1 MPPEPVDSR
10 ELAWRNTISD
20 QRFQSWLFGGAARI
34 AMLKESLHTPRSGC
48 FNIVLTNGFAQHAQ
62 LALAGIGLDSA
73 FRAIVDTRG
82 VALVGDQQLEINGG
96 ERYDKSEF
104 VQDFIFDSEVAA
116 GSGLSECGIDHVIY
130 VDDSVESAF
139 VNADLGGT
147 IDVVQLPKEGEGLTS
162 ALLSQVARL
171 CKTAGA
177 KTKTSVCVVYD
188 FDCTLSE
195 KHMFKS
201 ICQTKST
208 WAKQW
213 QKYRAMT
220 DSVPNS
226 PMNSPSPTKRARD
239 SPMLAGRAHTI
250 AASPPVFGDL
260 AEKPRENTSY
270 MG

>member
-1 MPPEPVDSR
+1 M
-10 ELAWRNTISD
+10 
-20 QRFQSWLFGGAARI
+20 
-34 AMLKESLHTPRSGC
+34 
-48 FNIVLTNGFAQHAQ
+48 
-62 LALAGIGLDSA
+62 ALL
-73 FRAIVDTRG
+73 
-82 VALVGDQQLEINGG
+82 GDQQLEINGG

-104 VQDFIFDSEVAA
+104 VQVSKSPNLRSRCQYRWWSQDFIFDSEVAA

-130 VDDSVESAF
+130 VVSISTHQVSVMSCAVVQDDSVESAF

-147 IDVVQLPKEGEGLTS
+147 IDVVQLPKEGAGLTS

-213 QKYRAMT
+213 QKYCAMT

-239 SPMLAGRAHTI
+239 NPMPAGRAHSI
-250 AASPPVFGDL
+250 AASPPVYGDL
-260 AEKPRENTSY
+260 AEKPRENMSY